1 MHIPTAFVDEIQRLA
16 NAGKYKSRSDFI
28 RQAIQQLIRED
39 VALVYLA
46 GKPLP
51 TKNIKI
57 VGEKRVN
64 IMDFRSN
71 RNGELP

>member
-51 TKNIKI
+51 VKKREEIEK
-57 VGEKRVN
+57 KRVN

>member
-1 MHIPTAFVDEIQRLA
+1 MHIPTIFVDEIQRLA

-28 RQAIQQLIRED
+28 RQAIHQLIRED
-39 VALVYLA
+39 MALVYLA
-46 GKPLP
+46 RKPLP